1 MNYLLVSN
9 RHRYEQYSPYLTPIG
24 KGRLHNFYLGTSF
37 GAPAENAHRKLFE
50 CARLESAVAV
60 ICDGLGN
67 SSNLVGVLLIEADVD
82 YRILQVTKE
91 EALVCMYMVTVDSN
105 RCIYADREE

>member
-37 GAPAENAHRKLFE
+37 GVPAENAHRKLFE

-67 SSNLVGVLLIEADVD
+67 SSDLVGVLLIEADVD
-82 YRILQVTKE
+82 YRILQLIVTG
-91 EALVCMYMVTVDSN
+91 VCMYVESKTNIS
-105 RCIYADREE
+105 DREE

>member
-37 GAPAENAHRKLFE
+37 GVPAENAHRKLFE

-67 SSNLVGVLLIEADVD
+67 SSDLVGVLLIEADVD

-91 EALVCMYMVTVDSN
+91 EAQLIVTGVYMQTERS
-105 RCIYADREE
+105 ESK